1 MRRKRLWIMSGI
13 PGSGKSTWVRNKVA
27 KSNDTAVWVSR
38 DLIRFNLLEE
48 NDDYFAKE
56 NLVYDCFI
64 ENIKIWLQ
72 DDEVIDVFADATHL
86 SVKGR
91 AELISKIA
99 PFENLEIN
107 CIYFDIPLEVALE
120 RNEQREGLA
129 KVPRG
134 VIRRM
139 YFSQVAPAYEEGFE
153 KIFYINEK
161 GEEKLY
167 GRIEF

>member
-1 MRRKRLWIMSGI
+1 MKRKRLWIMSGI
-13 PGSGKSTWVRNKVA
+13 PGSGKSTWIRNKVA
-27 KSNDTAVWVSR
+27 DSNDTAVWVSR

-64 ENIKIWLQ
+64 EDIKTWLK
-72 DDEVIDVFADATHL
+72 DDEVIDVYADATHL

-91 AELISKIA
+91 AELIKKIA

-107 CIYFDIPLEVALE
+107 CVYFNVPLEIALE
-120 RNEQREGLA
+120 RNEQREGRA

-139 YFSQVAPAYEEGFE
+139 YYSQVAPTCEEGFE
-153 KIFYINEK
+153 KIFYVNEY
-161 GEEKLY
+161 GEELLY
-167 GRIEF
+167 GRHVF